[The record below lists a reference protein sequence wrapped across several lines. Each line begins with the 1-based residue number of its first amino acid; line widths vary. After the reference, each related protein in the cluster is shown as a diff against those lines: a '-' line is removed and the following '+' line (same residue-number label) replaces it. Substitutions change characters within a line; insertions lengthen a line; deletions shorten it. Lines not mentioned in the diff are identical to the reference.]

1 MVWNQGLIGLFNM
14 KINLIHLLL
23 ILLIW
28 SCSQPELELDNQ
40 FDPDNP
46 DYIAP
51 ETTILYTNP
60 PLSEDNVLNVNMN
73 VGIYWEGNDPE
84 MEFQSK
90 MDNGDWSNWSEV
102 PFGNFNYL
110 NEGFHRLLV
119 RGRYLSG
126 TEEETPDTLEFTV
139 DKIGNSSLWI
149 KDYYTK
155 VSNQDTF
162 SVDVMA
168 ENFPP
173 IAGAGILIRFNGT
186 KLELDSTIIKDFF
199 GEDPIYFDSLNTSS
213 ANYNLQIDIAT
224 YGDINFIQDSGIIAT
239 LYFKAKSSGE
249 HEIKFIEE
257 TTLRDENNNVIEVI
271 QFQEGI
277 VEVQ

>member
-14 KINLIHLLL
+14 KINLIYFLF

-60 PLSEDNVLNVNMN
+60 PLSEDNVLNVNEN

-84 MEFQSK
+84 MEYQTK

-102 PFGNFNYL
+102 PFGNFSYL

-139 DKIGNSSLWI
+139 DAIGSSSLWI
-149 KDYYTK
+149 KSLLTK

-162 SVDVMA
+162 SVDIVA
-168 ENFPP
+168 EEFDP
-173 IAGAGILIRFNGT
+173 IAGAGILIKFNESD
-186 KLELDSTIIKDFF
+186 LELDSLKIKDFF
-199 GEDPIYFDSLNTSS
+199 GESPIYFDSLSTNSGIS
-213 ANYNLQIDIAT
+213 ALQLDIAT
-224 YGDINFIQDSGIIAT
+224 YGDTTYVDKTGTIAT
-239 LYFKAKSSGE
+239 LYFKAISLGE
-249 HEIKFIEE
+249 HTIRINEE
-257 TTLRDENNNVIEVI
+257 TTLRDDNNNIIEVN
-271 QFQEGI
+271 QREDGL
-277 VEVQ
+277 VQVQ